1 MIYPTGDCKAYDLYL
16 SLFLHP
22 VDWTES
28 LDTGYSFTVTS
39 QTDPSMRLKRELKYN
54 NFPGK
59 WPGDGWSRFMLLS
72 ELHDPDKGY
81 IVNHTCVI
89 TVEVTCMMN
98 KETKDDDD
106 LNEGSPNKVEKT
118 ENETQAKG
126 KEEKSSSEA
135 EEERKKGISGMQKVK
150 TGLLDLG
157 HPLRAAKLKMKAA
170 GDELKKAE
178 VQMMAAKD
186 YLRDSISGT
195 EVLVAQYLSLWPN
208 NFSSEDVTGPQ
219 KFSPVYMSLPPL
231 VHESFSRDPLL
242 SKTFLELEPT
252 WVPHRG
258 EKVG

>member
-135 EEERKKGISGMQKVK
+135 EEYLGAGQPFAEGNNKVGFGEEKEFEDVGGFSILKTQAPLYRQIWLKYGHIPSTKVMPIS
-150 TGLLDLG
+150 LY
-157 HPLRAAKLKMKAA
+157 P
-170 GDELKKAE
+170 
-178 VQMMAAKD
+178 
-186 YLRDSISGT
+186 
-195 EVLVAQYLSLWPN
+195 VLVMVVKDLMNCIIDMQQCRY
-208 NFSSEDVTGPQ
+208 V
-219 KFSPVYMSLPPL
+219 
-231 VHESFSRDPLL
+231 
-242 SKTFLELEPT
+242 ELT
-252 WVPHRG
+252 SDMI
-258 EKVG
+258 KD